1 VPQKDAGKTGILRQG
16 FKAFFNYTLTHLVCQ
31 EEKLFLVTVGG
42 KGPLFM
48 RQLNHTSQR
57 HVMVIAPLD
66 FDQNLLQWLCAIWG
80 LFVKRKEIVIF

>member
-1 VPQKDAGKTGILRQG
+1 
-16 FKAFFNYTLTHLVCQ
+16 
-31 EEKLFLVTVGG
+31 
-42 KGPLFM
+42 M